1 MHNIELEYIHM
12 INDEI
17 IISTVSF
24 LILELKR
31 DYIKTWKYIY
41 SESLSFSICI
51 RVRLGCGIRRIRRS
65 PVILRKLKYRMKK

>member
-31 DYIKTWKYIY
+31 DYIKT
-41 SESLSFSICI
+41 
-51 RVRLGCGIRRIRRS
+51 
-65 PVILRKLKYRMKK
+65 